1 MSFLSN
7 HSSIQKGFSLLELLV
22 VISIIGIL
30 GGLIFTGASFLFKD
44 TSAKQATIEIEV
56 LKMALEEFRQEN
68 GAYPVTS
75 LADWDE
81 KIGAQILLHALLGT
95 HEYDEDNEDWSW
107 REKDQFDES
116 LISSD
121 DLSIQISEDTGNSS
135 DLYNWQEVEHY
146 LVDPW
151 GEPYIYQSPRADGH
165 QGYLLYSKG
174 SDMKSQ
180 PFDSILTSEPQKRP
194 EDFDNIPPS
203 EPGKW

>member
-75 LADWDE
+75 LAE
-81 KIGAQILLHALLGT
+81 
-95 HEYDEDNEDWSW
+95 
-107 REKDQFDES
+107 
-116 LISSD
+116 
-121 DLSIQISEDTGNSS
+121 
-135 DLYNWQEVEHY
+135 
-146 LVDPW
+146 
-151 GEPYIYQSPRADGH
+151 
-165 QGYLLYSKG
+165 
-174 SDMKSQ
+174 
-180 PFDSILTSEPQKRP
+180 
-194 EDFDNIPPS
+194 
-203 EPGKW
+203 